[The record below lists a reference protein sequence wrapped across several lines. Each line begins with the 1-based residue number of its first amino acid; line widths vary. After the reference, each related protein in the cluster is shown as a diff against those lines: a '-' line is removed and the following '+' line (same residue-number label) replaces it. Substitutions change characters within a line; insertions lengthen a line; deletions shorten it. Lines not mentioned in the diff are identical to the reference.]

1 MRADT
6 CHRLGAGATLSLDS
20 SGAGLKSSP
29 MEQKK
34 TQAEQRKA
42 RLVKALKAN
51 LARRK
56 AKDKAGKKPVKQAPD

>member
-1 MRADT
+1 
-6 CHRLGAGATLSLDS
+6 
-20 SGAGLKSSP
+20 

-56 AKDKAGKKPVKQAPD
+56 AKDKAVKKPAKPAAD